1 MPPRDLQTWMWA
13 EACEA
18 LTRAERLH
26 RQFFRIGPSSTRPVW
41 EPPIDIFETAGEVW
55 ILAALP
61 GIEAP
66 LVEIGVEDGV
76 LVITG
81 ERPKPTS
88 NRVAAIHRM
97 EIPFGRFER
106 RIALPPGRF
115 ELARRDLALG
125 LLTIALRKLG

>member
-26 RQFFRIGPSSTRPVW
+26 RQFFRIGPSSTGPVW

-66 LVEIGVEDGV
+66 LAEILVEDGV
-76 LVITG
+76 LIIAG